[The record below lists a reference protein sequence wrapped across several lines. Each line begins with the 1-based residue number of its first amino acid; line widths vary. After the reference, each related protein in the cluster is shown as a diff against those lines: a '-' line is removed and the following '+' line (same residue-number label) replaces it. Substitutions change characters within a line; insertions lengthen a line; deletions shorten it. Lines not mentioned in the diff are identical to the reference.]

1 MIPTTKQINASRKAA
16 KIPEGWHTRQEI
28 MHAWGLSPAYTA
40 KLIRESIE
48 NGRCAVRKFTI
59 LTRSR
64 GIYPTQHYKFKKG

>member
-1 MIPTTKQINASRKAA
+1 MIPTTKQIKESRKAA

-28 MHAWGLSPAYTA
+28 MTAWGLSLPYTS

-48 NGRCAVRKFTI
+48 NGKCAVRKFTI